1 MKIKSLSIKNR
12 IDYLAIGLV
21 FLSIFTLP
29 FSPALGSA
37 AIIAAILNLLSGKFK
52 QNIHQIFNYKMQY
65 ISLLLIT
72 MLAIGVTYNH
82 FNVAYAIKIF
92 MKYGDKLLLPPLL
105 VASFSTEKLRKLALN
120 CFIAGICCSSILFI
134 SHTYTSHHDP
144 IAWSMLIA
152 FACFLLVHKILNNRK
167 PWLSILY
174 GALLLWLIFYLYVIN
189 IERTGMLIFLV
200 LMTLILIQKLKWK
213 GILYAVIII
222 PIIFT
227 SICFLSPK
235 TYNRIMEIKHNF
247 HELYYSHNQKTSIGR
262 RIIFLKTSFGLIKQ
276 KPLFGY
282 GTGSFPYI
290 YDTTH
295 AITAEEGHPLP
306 DPHNS
311 FVHIAVQIGLVGM
324 VIFILWLVMQFFEA
338 KSLPLFER
346 YIAQGLIITFFI
358 NSCTVDALLIHRS
371 ALFYVLFI
379 SVLFGAGIKKQAQN
393 LK

>member
-1 MKIKSLSIKNR
+1 MQIKSLSIKNS

-29 FSPALGSA
+29 FSPALSST
-37 AIIAAILNLLSGKFK
+37 AIIAAILNLISGKFK
-52 QNIHQIFNYKMQY
+52 QNISQIFNYKMQY

-72 MLAIGVTYNH
+72 MLAIGITYNH
-82 FNVAYAIKIF
+82 FNLSLAVKIF
-92 MKYGDKLLLPPLL
+92 IKYSDKLLLPPLL
-105 VASFSTEKLRKLALN
+105 VASFNTAKLRRFALN
-120 CFIAGICCSSILFI
+120 CFIAGVCCSSILFV
-134 SHTYTSHHDP
+134 SRTYTSHHDP

-152 FACFLLVHKILNNRK
+152 FTCFLLVYKILNICK
-167 PWLSILY
+167 SWLSILY

-200 LMTLILIQKLKWK
+200 LMTLTLIQKLKWK
-213 GILYAVIII
+213 GILYAIIII
-222 PIIFT
+222 PIIFA

-235 TYNRIMEIKHNF
+235 TYDRIMQIKHNI

-262 RIIFLKTSFGLIKQ
+262 RIIFLKTSLGLIKQ

-295 AITAEEGHPLP
+295 AITAEEGQPLW

-311 FVHIAVQIGLVGM
+311 FIHIAVQIGLVGM
-324 VIFILWLVMQFFEA
+324 VIFILWLMMQFFEA
-338 KSLPLFER
+338 RSLPLFER
-346 YIAQGLIITFFI
+346 YLAQGLIITFFI

-379 SVLFGAGIKKQAQN
+379 SILFGAGIEKQAIRAQ
-393 LK
+393 